1 MKNLIK
7 TIVLCCAVL
16 FAAAAPLA
24 AASLSPGEVIMVNS
38 LSRFIDV
45 KPEGQGLLQLQ
56 AAMRLQNPVVSG
68 LASAV
73 LFKHY
78 GRKFQKAFL
87 RSFTLN
93 QSVFAFER
101 SDPTVIRL
109 ADVNKLLANYD
120 QLLTV
125 IRDER
130 VHKLF
135 MFYHFRFK
143 NVWLV
148 GDFKEKLSLAAF
160 YRISF
165 FEQAFPGKF
174 DSIRLAAQCDR

>member
-1 MKNLIK
+1 MKSLIK
-7 TIVLCCAVL
+7 RVLLCFVVL
-16 FAAAAPLA
+16 FVAAQPLTA
-24 AASLSPGEVIMVNS
+24 VSLSPGEVIMVNS
-38 LSRFIDV
+38 LARFIDV
-45 KPEGQGLLQLQ
+45 EPEGQGLLQLQ
-56 AAMRLQNPVVSG
+56 AAMRLKNPVVSG

-73 LFKHY
+73 LFKHF

-93 QSVFAFER
+93 QSVSDYES
-101 SDPTVIRL
+101 SDPTVVRL
-109 ADVNKLLANYD
+109 ADVNKLLAGYD
-120 QLLTV
+120 QPLTV

-143 NVWLV
+143 NVWLI

-165 FEQAFPGKF
+165 FEQTFPRKF